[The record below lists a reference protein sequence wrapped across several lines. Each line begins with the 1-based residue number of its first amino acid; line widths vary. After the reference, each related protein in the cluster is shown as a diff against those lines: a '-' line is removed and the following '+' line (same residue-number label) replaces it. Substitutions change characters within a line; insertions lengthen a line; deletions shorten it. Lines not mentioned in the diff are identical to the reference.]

1 MEFEFSSTYAHI
13 LISGQS
19 NNPEELFNELKNEI
33 NQTKKEGI
41 KEDFK
46 RIKKMLYGDYIK
58 DYNDASN
65 IARMFL
71 VDYFKGVD
79 SFQYLEQME
88 SIHLEDLTQVLEDVF
103 DENKMVLSIV
113 K

>member
-1 MEFEFSSTYAHI
+1 
-13 LISGQS
+13 
-19 NNPEELFNELKNEI
+19 
-33 NQTKKEGI
+33 
-41 KEDFK
+41 
-46 RIKKMLYGDYIK
+46 
-58 DYNDASN
+58 
-65 IARMFL
+65 MFL